1 MFKKGFTL
9 AEVLVTVGV
18 IGVVAALTIP
28 SLSNSY
34 QKRMLATQLQ
44 KAYSQI
50 SQAGVMATADS
61 MSNDFTKS
69 DIIKDCK
76 FIGPYLKAK
85 KFEYKDLF
93 VDKYELDGNDS
104 YNPLAKEIFA
114 QGGKRAKYDCGK
126 LSSGAVVCI
135 NNKAQ
140 GFLDVNGKKEPNI
153 IGKDAFTIGFAATG
167 ELNDRYSLYL
177 RHIIEHDWD
186 MDKYDE

>member
-50 SQAGVMATADS
+50 SQAGVMASADS

-69 DIIKDCK
+69 NIIKDLK

-85 KFEYKDLF
+85 KFDYD
-93 VDKYELDGNDS
+93 
-104 YNPLAKEIFA
+104 EIFA
-114 QGGKRAKYDCGK
+114 DEYTSVDEDDKYGPSDYIIDDHECGK

-135 NNKAQ
+135 DTH
-140 GFLDVNGKKEPNI
+140 GHGILDVNGKKEPNVM
-153 IGKDAFTIGFAATG
+153 GKDTFTIGFTATG
-167 ELNDRYSLYL
+167 ELEDTYNRYLSN
-177 RHIIEHDWD
+177 IINHDWD
-186 MDKYDE
+186 VDKYDEDDMK